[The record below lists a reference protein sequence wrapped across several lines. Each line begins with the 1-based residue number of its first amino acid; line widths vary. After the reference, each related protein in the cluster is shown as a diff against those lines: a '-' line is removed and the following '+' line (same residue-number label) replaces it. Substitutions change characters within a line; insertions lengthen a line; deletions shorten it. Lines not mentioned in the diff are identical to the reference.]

1 MPFCRKLRM
10 RYPTGLVH
18 TIVTAA
24 TPINDYTSQIVQIAY
39 RNDTEQEAKAADI
52 IAFDRA
58 VVTEDRAVLEST
70 TFDTPVDLRRRE
82 EMHMASDAPGLLMRR
97 QLMAKFKEFGQEEAH
112 GWTREA
118 GSGAMNGGGAGGGPP
133 VASQIGA
140 NHPFASE
147 ALCLEMTYGGSGT
160 AARPAVGGD

>member
-1 MPFCRKLRM
+1 
-10 RYPTGLVH
+10 VH

-24 TPINDYTSQIVQIAY
+24 TPINDASSQIVQIAY

-112 GWTREA
+112 GWSRAAE
-118 GSGAMNGGGAGGGPP
+118 GGGPP
-133 VASQIGA
+133 LATQIGA
-140 NHPFASE
+140 NHPFATE
-147 ALCLEMTYGGSGT
+147 ALCLEMTYGPTTRVSGSV
-160 AARPAVGGD
+160 AAG